1 MAKAT
6 EETKEVL
13 TALPETLTLKAEGT
27 YISPEALQEL
37 EQLRAEKAAREAKEA
52 EAEKA
57 QLKEELEAKRMA
69 DYMEELVTIQL
80 FKGQEEKYKA
90 DLPVSVNGETV
101 LVQRGKPVTLKR
113 KFAEVIKNME
123 EQNAY
128 AVSLMESL
136 QSDYQAGQDKLN

>member
-1 MAKAT
+1 MAKVA
-6 EETKEVL
+6 EETSAVI
-13 TALPETLTLKAEGT
+13 TGGSITGITLSSTDLA
-27 YISPEALQEL
+27 EL

>member
-27 YISPEALQEL
+27 TISPEALQEL
-37 EQLRAEKAAREAKEA
+37 EQLRAEKAAREVKEA

>member
-6 EETKEVL
+6 ETIL
-13 TALPETLTLKAEGT
+13 TDADLA
-27 YISPEALQEL
+27 EL
-37 EQLRAEKAAREAKEA
+37 EALRAEKAAREAKEA
-52 EAEKA
+52 EAEKEK
-57 QLKEELEAKRMA
+57 LKAELEAKKMA

-136 QSDYQAGQDKLN
+136 QSDYQEGQDKLN